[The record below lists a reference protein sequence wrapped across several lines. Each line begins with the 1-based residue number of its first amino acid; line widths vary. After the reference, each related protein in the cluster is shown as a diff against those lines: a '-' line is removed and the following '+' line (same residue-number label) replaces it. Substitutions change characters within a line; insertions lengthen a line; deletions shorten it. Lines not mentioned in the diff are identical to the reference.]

1 VPSQLALP
9 PDLLAYRHRAGGL
22 LYRSRPADAEP
33 RVRPLVLLLDV
44 SPASFGPVEALTRPT
59 AVRAARAA
67 LRAGVPVAAV
77 LAGDRPGVCE
87 LRREADLAA
96 LLSARSSARSD
107 AAGGL
112 RLARAVCRSAADGA
126 AEPAVLVLG
135 PAWYGWDAPLPG
147 PGPGRLR
154 GLFVRPP
161 GARPAPPPWAAG
173 CDRWVCLAAGA
184 GAAELDRAFEH
195 LLG

>member
-1 VPSQLALP
+1 
-9 PDLLAYRHRAGGL
+9 
-22 LYRSRPADAEP
+22 
-33 RVRPLVLLLDV
+33 
-44 SPASFGPVEALTRPT
+44 
-59 AVRAARAA
+59 
-67 LRAGVPVAAV
+67 VPVAAV
-77 LAGDRPGVCE
+77 LVGGRPSVRE
-87 LRREADLAA
+87 LRREADLAG

-112 RLARAVCRSAADGA
+112 RLARAVCRSVADGA

-135 PAWYGWDAPLPG
+135 PAWFGWDAPVPG

-173 CDRWVCLAAGA
+173 CDRWVCLADGA
-184 GAAELDRAFEH
+184 GGSELDRALEH